1 MLTSTEIMWQDAES
15 LVSICQVPRLLD
27 PPLLTMDCKIV
38 ARNIQKKFVKFADKF
53 FCGKTKTINKENFKK
68 NVYKRS

>member
-1 MLTSTEIMWQDAES
+1 
-15 LVSICQVPRLLD
+15 
-27 PPLLTMDCKIV
+27 MDCKIV

-68 NVYKRS
+68 NVYKRSWQLWLRKVDWMELTNERMFIDWSIL